1 MRLSFENSWELRFEF
16 PGVDNEQQKLETKKL
31 NQTSNPTLRIN
42 VMRVINAIAN
52 LKQQIHNDLRK
63 QHPEWILPNGES
75 PICDVYEA
83 RLMNLLA
90 LVPGFYLRRPTE
102 R

>member
-1 MRLSFENSWELRFEF
+1 LELRPEF
-16 PGVDNEQQKLETKKL
+16 PGVDNEQQKLQTK
-31 NQTSNPTLRIN
+31 NQTKRKDTTQ

-52 LKQQIHNDLRK
+52 LRQQIHNDLRK

-90 LVPGFYLRRPTE
+90 LVPSFYLRQPTE

>member
-1 MRLSFENSWELRFEF
+1 
-16 PGVDNEQQKLETKKL
+16 
-31 NQTSNPTLRIN
+31 
-42 VMRVINAIAN
+42 MRVINAIAN
-52 LKQQIHNDLRK
+52 LREQIHNDLRK

-90 LVPGFYLRRPTE
+90 LVPSFYLRRPTE
-102 R
+102 RWNIGN

>member
-1 MRLSFENSWELRFEF
+1 M
-16 PGVDNEQQKLETKKL
+16 
-31 NQTSNPTLRIN
+31 
-42 VMRVINAIAN
+42 VMKAINAIAN
-52 LKQQIHNDLRK
+52 LRQQIHNDLRK

-83 RLMNLLA
+83 RFMNLLA
-90 LVPGFYLRRPTE
+90 LVPSFYLRRPTE